1 MKHYG
6 ATVMVKRFFLYIS
19 CVLIFWASLPQVM
32 GIPNSGQQRQKAA
45 NQPKKL
51 HFKTIHGDLLIEDP
65 LIIELIES
73 PLMQRLK
80 TINQYGADE
89 YLRPKKKYAYN
100 RFDHSLGVY
109 QILKQHGASRQ
120 EQVAGLLHDAS
131 HTVFSHTTDFLFM
144 GGMNKGAYQDT
155 IHEVFLEKYG
165 AKEILAR
172 HGLTVADIIPHLAHF
187 RMLEQSSPALCA
199 DRIEY
204 IIHAG
209 DLENILSPE
218 EIQEMHQSL
227 HFKEGDWYF
236 DDVNMAEKFANIA
249 LDQTL
254 NTWGSPQSVLTP
266 QFVGK
271 AIAHLLNTGII
282 SRDDIHFNLSD
293 QQLWEML
300 DKSQDPIVQEL
311 VTHAKDIDARFRLLN
326 DEDIKQDLPHE
337 ILHTKFRGV
346 DPFVRIN
353 GKNHLLTTLSPR
365 YRKAYADTKNLISKG
380 WTIQRIEGT
389 TAKKAA

>member
-1 MKHYG
+1 M
-6 ATVMVKRFFLYIS
+6 TKRFFYYLS
-19 CVLIFWASLPQVM
+19 CALIFLASSPQSM
-32 GIPNSGQQRQKAA
+32 GLPNSSQQTQKSA
-45 NQPKKL
+45 NKPKHL
-51 HFKTIHGDLLIEDP
+51 HFKTIHGDLLIDDP

-80 TINQYGADE
+80 RINQYGADE

-100 RFDHSLGVY
+100 RFDHSIGVY

-155 IHEVFLEKYG
+155 IHHEFLEKYG
-165 AKEILAR
+165 AKEILER
-172 HGLTVADIIPHLAHF
+172 YGLTVSDIIPHLAHF

-218 EIQEMHQSL
+218 EIKEIHQSL
-227 HFKEGDWYF
+227 HFKDGDWYF
-236 DDVNMAEKFANIA
+236 DDVNMAEKFANIS
-249 LDQTL
+249 LDQTVK
-254 NTWGSPQSVLTP
+254 TWGSPQAVLTP
-266 QFVGK
+266 QLIGK
-271 AIAHLLNTGII
+271 AIAHLLETKII
-282 SRDDIHFNLSD
+282 SRDDIHYNLND
-293 QQLWEML
+293 QQLWDLL
-300 DKSQDPIVQEL
+300 DKSKDPIVQEL
-311 VTHAKDIDARFRLLN
+311 VTHAKEIDTRFRLLT
-326 DEDIKQDLPHE
+326 DTDIKQNIPHE

-353 GKNHLLTTLSPR
+353 GQNHLLTTLSPS
-365 YRKAYADTKNLISKG
+365 YNKAYNDTKKKLSDG
-380 WTIQRIEGT
+380 WAIERIGRT
-389 TAKKAA
+389 TPKEAA